1 MKKNLLIER
10 MMIVALAGCALT
22 ACSKREEPSTDIPAN
37 MKHSGEIMATDQ
49 DGFRISK
56 HCIDDISYLVYG
68 TKMLV
73 VQRDKNDKPVTC
85 VQPAEPS
92 VR

>member
-22 ACSKREEPSTDIPAN
+22 ACSKREEAPSAPTAPLPQAVPV
-37 MKHSGEIMATDQ
+37 SVE
-49 DGFRISK
+49 DGNYRVYK
-56 HCIDDISYLVYG
+56 HCVDGISHL
-68 TKMLV
+68 TFANHTIIM
-73 VQRDKNDKPVTC
+73 QRDKNDKPVTC